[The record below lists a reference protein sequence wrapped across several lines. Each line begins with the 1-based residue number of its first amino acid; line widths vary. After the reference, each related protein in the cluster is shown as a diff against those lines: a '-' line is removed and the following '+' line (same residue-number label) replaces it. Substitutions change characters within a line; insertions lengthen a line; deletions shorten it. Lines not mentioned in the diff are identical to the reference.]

1 MRRRF
6 SNKLPNRTSQSVLL
20 PYPYHLLSIPVLLQM
35 WERCEKC
42 GKCPNTEF
50 NHLLRCKFVWRS
62 RRAGEPRLLTG
73 IPQNNI
79 YKEPQGKLKPLTAN
93 PWKETSQEL
102 YAETNFQTAS
112 IQLSWGKY
120 HVWRSTERRSCGSKE
135 VVKWSIWWVCGMGFR
150 VPHVLNPQR

>member
-1 MRRRF
+1 MRRKF

-42 GKCPNTEF
+42 GKCPNAES

-112 IQLSWGKY
+112 IQLKLREISCVEIY
-120 HVWRSTERRSCGSKE
+120 REEIVWKQGGGE
-135 VVKWSIWWVCGMGFR
+135 VKHLMSVWDGF
-150 VPHVLNPQR
+150 